1 MARGGMV
8 WHCMA
13 QHCKAQHGTAWNSMA
28 LHVMAQHGM
37 ARHCMALHG
46 IARHCTALHVIARHC
61 MAQHCM
67 AQNRMAWH
75 STAWHGIARHGTAWH
90 RTVPHGTAWC
100 CMALHGMARYDH
112 AAMHSTALH
121 GTARPRGAPRGTAQS
136 SAGAVGHSTAP
147 LLQSP
152 QCHGPHRPPSC
163 PAVWVC
169 AALWGYPWVCAA
181 PTLGVGPGGLCCEP
195 CGVSSTGNTALPW
208 VGDMGRMGWRWVT
221 PSANQQLCHHCDL
234 QHHPWPPAQPQQLHH
249 PPMACSVST

>member
-1 MARGGMV
+1 
-8 WHCMA
+8 
-13 QHCKAQHGTAWNSMA
+13 
-28 LHVMAQHGM
+28 
-37 ARHCMALHG
+37 
-46 IARHCTALHVIARHC
+46 

-75 STAWHGIARHGTAWH
+75 GTAQ
-90 RTVPHGTAWC
+90 HG
-100 CMALHGMARYDH
+100 MALHSMAQHGTGQHPMAQRG
-112 AAMHSTALH
+112 AAWHCMAWHSMTTQPCTARHSTALH

-163 PAVWVC
+163 PPVWVC

-234 QHHPWPPAQPQQLHH
+234 HH